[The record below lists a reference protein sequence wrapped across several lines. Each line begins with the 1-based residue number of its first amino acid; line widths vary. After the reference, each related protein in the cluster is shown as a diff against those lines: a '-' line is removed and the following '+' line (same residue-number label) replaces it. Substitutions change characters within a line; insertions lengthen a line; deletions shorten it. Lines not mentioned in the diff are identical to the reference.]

1 MRNWYGRYKLYDIIW
16 TNVKDFLITYSPN
29 TPASNGGTV
38 PIWCEIATRWSPYLS
53 IVSLYEIFS
62 IYNQKYFFRWSTR
75 LMYNGVEFIPFII
88 SSNWFKAISGYAV
101 RWFSWSIRIF
111 LMGNKSHHTIWP
123 ILYEP
128 YYICILFMLNGS
140 LKTCLN
146 TAVQRILCH
155 LLTNFWLYHEMKL

>member
-1 MRNWYGRYKLYDIIW
+1 MMWDCYTMKPVFVDSFFIW
-16 TNVKDFLITYSPN
+16 NLQIFITKN
-29 TPASNGGTV
+29 
-38 PIWCEIATRWSPYLS
+38 I
-53 IVSLYEIFS
+53 
-62 IYNQKYFFRWSTR
+62 FFRGSTR

-140 LKTCLN
+140 LKTWLN

-155 LLTNFWLYHEMKL
+155 LWKNFWLSHEMKL